1 MAPKRPPNRR
11 QANNVRLSAAMA
23 SKKQFANSTTQVPR
37 DIPAWFAFIVLAVAI
52 CLVYGSTIDAP
63 FIFDDLISIEQN
75 PSIVRL
81 WPLWGDVEHPGP
93 LRPPVENPMS
103 ARPLVNLSLALNYYV
118 GELNPRGYHLV
129 NMALHLAS
137 ALLLWAVVRRT
148 LLQPY
153 FAGRFTTAAS
163 KLALLVALVWA
174 LHPLVTEA
182 VAYVTQRT
190 ELMVVLFYLATLY
203 ASLRYWAA
211 ESPAAKR
218 SWWFAAVLAAFCG
231 AASKE
236 VMVAA
241 PVVVFLYEGTFL
253 RSSWRDVLRS
263 SWPLY
268 LGLANSWLLIALL
281 QWGTPRGQS
290 AGFGL
295 GLPILDWWSTQAEV
309 FAMYM
314 KLAVYPWPLTV
325 HYEMPVQPLGV
336 NWPYVLAAV
345 ATIAATLFLLW
356 RRLAAGFL
364 LAVVLLVLAPTHL
377 VPIPTEM
384 AAERR
389 MYLPLAALIALVI
402 VGLYHLISQTA
413 NRKPLTVLAA
423 SAAVVLMLFYAL
435 ASHNRL
441 ALYIEP
447 LKLWQDAVANQPA
460 NAMMQLNLGVA
471 LTEQK
476 RYEEAVEHFQHSIR
490 LDPNNDK
497 AHYGL
502 GLSYAHLGETDKA
515 VKHLRE
521 VVRLKPQAY
530 RLRNNLGVVLF
541 SAGRYPEAI
550 VEFEKT
556 LQIQPDFTEARDN
569 LNRARQASV
578 LPQGTQ

>member
-1 MAPKRPPNRR
+1 
-11 QANNVRLSAAMA
+11 MA
-23 SKKQFANSTTQVPR
+23 SKKRFTEPTTRTPR
-37 DIPAWFAFIVLAVAI
+37 DVPAWLAFVVLTAAI
-52 CLVYGSTIDAP
+52 GLVYGATIDAP

-81 WPLWGDVEHPGP
+81 WPLWGDAEHAGP
-93 LRPPVENPMS
+93 LRPPAENPMS
-103 ARPLVNLSLALNYYV
+103 ARPLVNLSFALNYGI

-137 ALLLWAVVRRT
+137 AVLLWAVVRLT

-153 FAGRFTTAAS
+153 FGGRFQSVAG

-174 LHPLVTEA
+174 VHPLVTEA
-182 VAYVTQRT
+182 VVYITQRT

-211 ESPAAKR
+211 ESRAAKR

-231 AASKE
+231 ATSKE

-253 RSSWRDVLRS
+253 RSKWRDVLRT

-268 LGLANSWLLIALL
+268 LGLASSWLLIALL
-281 QWGTPRGQS
+281 QLGTPRGQS

-309 FAMYM
+309 FVMYL

-325 HYEMPVQPLGV
+325 HYEMPVQPLSV

-345 ATIAATLFLLW
+345 ATIAATLILLW
-356 RRLAAGFL
+356 RRMAAGFV

-389 MYLPLAALIALVI
+389 MYLPLAVLIALVV
-402 VGLYHLISQTA
+402 VGVYHLISQTA
-413 NRKPLTVLAA
+413 SRKSLTVLAA
-423 SAAVVLMLFYAL
+423 SAAVVLALFYAL

-490 LDPNNDK
+490 LDPDSDK

>member
-1 MAPKRPPNRR
+1 
-11 QANNVRLSAAMA
+11 MA
-23 SKKQFANSTTQVPR
+23 SKKRLTEPTTRTPR
-37 DIPAWFAFIVLAVAI
+37 DVPAWLAFVVLTAAI
-52 CLVYGSTIDAP
+52 GLVYGATIDAP

-81 WPLWGDVEHPGP
+81 WPLRGDAEHPGP

-103 ARPLVNLSLALNYYV
+103 ARPLVNLSFALNYYV

-137 ALLLWAVVRRT
+137 AILLWAVVRRT
-148 LLQPY
+148 LLQTY
-153 FAGRFTTAAS
+153 FKDKFQLVAG

-182 VAYVTQRT
+182 VVYITQRT

-203 ASLRYWAA
+203 ASLRYWVA

-218 SWWFAAVLAAFCG
+218 SWWFAALLAALCG

-241 PVVVFLYEGTFL
+241 PIVVFLYEGTFL
-253 RSSWRDVLRS
+253 RSSWRDVLRN

-268 LGLANSWLLIALL
+268 LGLASSWLLIALL

-309 FAMYM
+309 FVMYM
-314 KLAVYPWPLTV
+314 KLAIYPWPLTV
-325 HYEMPVQPLGV
+325 HYEMPVQPLSV
-336 NWPYVLAAV
+336 NWPYVLAAG
-345 ATIAATLFLLW
+345 ATIAATLVLLW
-356 RRLAAGFL
+356 RRMAAGFV

-402 VGLYHLISQTA
+402 VGLYQLISQTA
-413 NRKPLTVLAA
+413 SRKSLTALAA
-423 SAAVVLMLFYAL
+423 SAAVVLAFFYAL

-441 ALYIEP
+441 ALYIDP
-447 LKLWQDAVANQPA
+447 LKLWQDGVTSQPQ
-460 NAMMQLNLGVA
+460 NAMLQLNLAVA
-471 LTEQK
+471 LSERK
-476 RYEEAVEHFQHSIR
+476 RLEEAVEHFRIAAG

-497 AHYGL
+497 VHYGL
-502 GLSYAHLGETDKA
+502 GLALAHLGQVDESIE
-515 VKHLRE
+515 HLRE

-530 RLRNNLGVVLF
+530 RLRNNLGVVLYN
-541 SAGRYPEAI
+541 AERYPEAI

-556 LQIQPDFTEARDN
+556 LQIQPDFSEAREN
-569 LNRARQASV
+569 LNRARRASV

>member
-1 MAPKRPPNRR
+1 
-11 QANNVRLSAAMA
+11 L
-23 SKKQFANSTTQVPR
+23 
-37 DIPAWFAFIVLAVAI
+37 
-52 CLVYGSTIDAP
+52 
-63 FIFDDLISIEQN
+63 
-75 PSIVRL
+75 
-81 WPLWGDVEHPGP
+81 
-93 LRPPVENPMS
+93 
-103 ARPLVNLSLALNYYV
+103 
-118 GELNPRGYHLV
+118 
-129 NMALHLAS
+129 
-137 ALLLWAVVRRT
+137 
-148 LLQPY
+148 
-153 FAGRFTTAAS
+153 
-163 KLALLVALVWA
+163 
-174 LHPLVTEA
+174 
-182 VAYVTQRT
+182 
-190 ELMVVLFYLATLY
+190 
-203 ASLRYWAA
+203 
-211 ESPAAKR
+211 
-218 SWWFAAVLAAFCG
+218 
-231 AASKE
+231 
-236 VMVAA
+236 
-241 PVVVFLYEGTFL
+241 
-253 RSSWRDVLRS
+253 
-263 SWPLY
+263 
-268 LGLANSWLLIALL
+268 
-281 QWGTPRGQS
+281 
-290 AGFGL
+290 
-295 GLPILDWWSTQAEV
+295 
-309 FAMYM
+309 

-325 HYEMPVQPLGV
+325 HYEMPVQSLSV
-336 NWPYVLAAV
+336 NLPYVLAAV

-356 RRLAAGFL
+356 RRLAAGFV

-402 VGLYHLISQTA
+402 VGLYQLISQTA
-413 NRKPLTVLAA
+413 SRKSLTVLAA
-423 SAAVVLMLFYAL
+423 SAAVVLMLFYAI

-447 LKLWQDAVANQPA
+447 LKLWQDAVANQPD

-490 LDPNNDK
+490 LDPNSDK

-541 SAGRYPEAI
+541 SAGRHPEAI

>member
-1 MAPKRPPNRR
+1 
-11 QANNVRLSAAMA
+11 MA
-23 SKKQFANSTTQVPR
+23 SKKRFTEPTTRAPR
-37 DIPAWFAFIVLAVAI
+37 DVPAWLAFVVLTAAI
-52 CLVYGSTIDAP
+52 CLVYGATIDAP

-81 WPLWGDVEHPGP
+81 WPLRGDAEYPGP

-103 ARPLVNLSLALNYYV
+103 ARPLVNLSFALNYYV

-137 ALLLWAVVRRT
+137 AILLWSVVRRT
-148 LLQPY
+148 LQQPY
-153 FAGRFTTAAS
+153 FKDLFQSVAG
-163 KLALLVALVWA
+163 KLSLLVALVWA
-174 LHPLVTEA
+174 VHPLVTEA
-182 VAYVTQRT
+182 VVYITQRT
-190 ELMVVLFYLATLY
+190 ELMVVLFYLTTLY
-203 ASLRYWAA
+203 ASLRYWAS

-218 SWWFAAVLAAFCG
+218 SWWFAAVSAAFCG

-241 PVVVFLYEGTFL
+241 PIVVFLYEGTFL
-253 RSSWRDVLRS
+253 RSSWRDVMRR

-268 LGLANSWLLIALL
+268 LGLASSWLLIALL

-309 FAMYM
+309 FVMYL
-314 KLAVYPWPLTV
+314 KLAIYPWPLTV
-325 HYEMPVQPLGV
+325 HYEMPIQPLSV
-336 NWPYVLAAV
+336 NWPYVLVAV
-345 ATIAATLFLLW
+345 ATIAATLVLLW
-356 RRLAAGFL
+356 RRLAAGFV
-364 LAVVLLVLAPTHL
+364 LAVMLLVLAPTHL

-402 VGLYHLISQTA
+402 VGLYQLISQTA
-413 NRKPLTVLAA
+413 SRKSLTVLAA
-423 SAAVVLMLFYAL
+423 SAAVVLALFYAL

-490 LDPNNDK
+490 LDPNSDK

-502 GLSYAHLGETDKA
+502 GLSYAHLGYTDQA